1 MAQTKKQEEHKN
13 KAKKGLLKES
23 DLTRETENPKAVA
36 EAEQQ
41 RLFWQKDIDSL
52 LNQEFES
59 LSDALY
65 ALVDKVIDRLPEE
78 KSSESDTREF
88 LFNILSI
95 DPDIEDTIKRRVRIK
110 K

>member
-1 MAQTKKQEEHKN
+1 MAQTKKRTEQEK
-13 KAKKGLLKES
+13 KAKKGMLKES
-23 DLTRETENPKAVA
+23 LLTSGEETQKVRA

-41 RLFWQKDIDSL
+41 KMFWQKEIDSL

-59 LSDALY
+59 ISDALY

-95 DPDIEDTIKRRVRIK
+95 DPDIEETIKKRIK
-110 K
+110 LKN